1 MILEIKRTIFT
12 DVVTHGDLF
21 INGKLFCHTL
31 EPKYRHLNQFM
42 SIDAID
48 KIKVKGKT
56 AIPSGRYKM
65 ILSYSPKFNRI
76 LPELIDVVGFKNIR
90 IHELNFAH
98 ETEGCIGLGYQQ
110 TINSIWQ
117 SRLAVDHFIKY
128 INSSGETDLNILIR

>member
-12 DVVTHGDLF
+12 DDVTHGDLY
-21 INGKLFCHTL
+21 INGKLFCHSL
-31 EPKYRHLNQFM
+31 EPKFRGLTNYM
-42 SIDAID
+42 SEEQISQ
-48 KIKVKGKT
+48 IKVKGKT
-56 AIPSGRYKM
+56 AIPTGKYKM

-128 INSSGETDLNILIR
+128 INTSGETDLNILIR